1 MKKSIIALLA
11 ILSTSAGAADC
22 PADLKPLCDAADLKP
37 LCDAAAGLKQHEGI
51 YLQIN
56 PTKNVRFEQSG
67 FGNFVSIND
76 RGELAESYG
85 VEGDAARAAVQTS
98 ADAVRRLASK
108 RREPVVVL
116 ITREGKVF
124 KGDEV
129 RAAAATASTV
139 TRK

>member
-11 ILSTSAGAADC
+11 ILSTNAGAADC
-22 PADLKPLCDAADLKP
+22 PADLKP

-67 FGNFVSIND
+67 FKNFVSIND
-76 RGELAESYG
+76 RGELAEGYG
-85 VEGDAARAAVQTS
+85 AEGDAARAAVRVSTE
-98 ADAVRRLASK
+98 AMRKLASK
-108 RREPVVVL
+108 QREPVYVL

-129 RAAAATASTV
+129 RVSASKVSTDMQQ
-139 TRK
+139 